1 MPDGAISLS
10 IRRMDTVHR
19 QVQQAIEPQAVAL
32 AIFGALAAVALLVLA
47 GQGLA
52 QLLSG
57 PSAAMAPL
65 RAVGA
70 TRAQAALAAGL
81 TGAVAIAAGMAL
93 AVAGAVAVSPLA
105 PVGPVRRFD
114 PARGFRADGLV
125 LACGGGVL
133 AALLLTLLAVLA
145 WRAAAAPAARQA
157 AGAAS
162 GRRSALATAAAA
174 AGLPVT
180 AVLGLRAAL
189 EPGPGPRRVPV
200 TATLAGAAVAV
211 LAVTAAAVFGAS
223 LDGLVTHPAR
233 YGWNWTMLM
242 DTEGGYSSWPVR
254 QMDRLVSGQPGVTGW
269 STFAFAQL
277 AVDHQDI
284 PVLGLTRHQGAVQPP
299 TTSGH
304 PLSGQDQIELGAATL
319 RALGKRVGDTVT
331 AGSGRQARR
340 LTIVGTVTLPS
351 IGLTLADHVSLG
363 RGGMLP
369 GSTLLALQGLSAQL
383 TSREEH
389 GATVADPAFPSAVA
403 IDLKPGTSGT
413 ALAARIAGAN
423 PGGDPGGTYR
433 QPRVLG
439 RAIADAAQMGRQ
451 PLILALGLAAAVT
464 VSLAAALLA
473 SVRLRRPRHALLK
486 ALGLTRGQIRATVA
500 GQASVILVVAAAAG
514 IPLGIAVGH
523 WAWAAF
529 AGSLGV
535 APVTVVP
542 GLALAAGAGGLLL
555 AGNLLAAIPAM
566 VAARTRPAALLRA
579 G

>member
-1 MPDGAISLS
+1 
-10 IRRMDTVHR
+10 
-19 QVQQAIEPQAVAL
+19 
-32 AIFGALAAVALLVLA
+32 
-47 GQGLA
+47 
-52 QLLSG
+52 
-57 PSAAMAPL
+57 
-65 RAVGA
+65 
-70 TRAQAALAAGL
+70 
-81 TGAVAIAAGMAL
+81 
-93 AVAGAVAVSPLA
+93 
-105 PVGPVRRFD
+105 
-114 PARGFRADGLV
+114 
-125 LACGGGVL
+125 
-133 AALLLTLLAVLA
+133 
-145 WRAAAAPAARQA
+145 
-157 AGAAS
+157 
-162 GRRSALATAAAA
+162 
-174 AGLPVT
+174 
-180 AVLGLRAAL
+180 
-189 EPGPGPRRVPV
+189 
-200 TATLAGAAVAV
+200 
-211 LAVTAAAVFGAS
+211 
-223 LDGLVTHPAR
+223 
-233 YGWNWTMLM
+233 
-242 DTEGGYSSWPVR
+242 
-254 QMDRLVSGQPGVTGW
+254 MDRLVNGQPGVNGW

-331 AGSGRQARR
+331 ARYGRQARR

-389 GATVADPAFPSAVA
+389 EATLADPAFPSAVA

-413 ALAARIAGAN
+413 ALAARIADAN

-486 ALGLTRGQIRATVA
+486 ALGLTRGQSWSATARLRPPATRRSVRPTAGASRIPACSFRLTAIGACPTVA
-500 GQASVILVVAAAAG
+500 RECRRTGWIDACRAYSQNHYGNGAVRLADAIPVQLQFLGLRFLPADSEPRA
-514 IPLGIAVGH
+514 IPLPAV
-523 WAWAAF
+523 
-529 AGSLGV
+529 
-535 APVTVVP
+535 
-542 GLALAAGAGGLLL
+542 
-555 AGNLLAAIPAM
+555 
-566 VAARTRPAALLRA
+566 
-579 G
+579 